1 MNNEELHSENSD
13 DYSRVEEDTNHL
25 TSQVSE
31 RVTKLAGLEKL
42 EGFSLKDFFDD
53 VFKKHTTDEI
63 EEYFTV
69 GTKSTTPAIADVDT
83 NWPRPWVF
91 FKTFGGA
98 VLVYFLFVQAWKEFN
113 NINLV
118 PGLIIIGSFAVPIS
132 ALIFFVEV
140 NARRN
145 VSLYQ
150 VIRLVF
156 MGGVLSII
164 ISLILFQVSDAL
176 ELNWLG
182 ASVAGIVEEPGKILT
197 LLIVANNKKYP
208 YIINGL
214 LFGAAVGVGFAA
226 FESAGYALY
235 AGLLDPSP
243 TAMMDSIMLRGM
255 LSPFGHIVWT
265 AMCGAALWKVKRNRK
280 FKFSMLTDPRFTR
293 IFFIAAIMHMIWNSP
308 LYLPFYAKYIVIGA
322 FAWIV
327 IFGFIQEGLKQ
338 IKKEQIQA
346 MSKNN
351 ITPTNA

>member
-1 MNNEELHSENSD
+1 MD
-13 DYSRVEEDTNHL
+13 EDEFN
-25 TSQVSE
+25 TSQKINSQSNENEHQPFTIKVSD
-31 RVTKLAGLEKL
+31 RVTNLAGIEKL
-42 EGFSLKDFFDD
+42 EEFNIKEFFED
-53 VFKKHTTDEI
+53 VLKKHSTDEI

-69 GTKSTTPAIADVDT
+69 GTKSTTPNIEDVDT

-91 FKTFGGA
+91 FKTFIGA
-98 VLVYFLFVQAWKEFN
+98 VVVYFLFVQGWKEFQ

-118 PGLIIIGSFAVPIS
+118 PGLIIVGSFAVPIS

-145 VSLYQ
+145 ISLYQ

-156 MGGVLSII
+156 MGGILSII

-176 ELNWLG
+176 KLNWLG

-197 LLIVANNKKYP
+197 LLIVANIRKYS
-208 YIINGL
+208 YTLNGL

-235 AGLLDPSP
+235 TGLVDPSP
-243 TAMMDSIMLRGM
+243 SAMMDNIMLRGM

-265 AMCGAALWKVKRNRK
+265 GMCGAALWKVKGNNK
-280 FKFSMLTDPRFTR
+280 FQFSMFSDPRFTR

-308 LYLPFYAKYIVIGA
+308 LYLPFHLKYLILGIT
-322 FAWIV
+322 AWII

-338 IKKEQIQA
+338 IKKEQISFINENKIIK
-346 MSKNN
+346 M
-351 ITPTNA
+351 NA

>member
-1 MNNEELHSENSD
+1 MAEGEDDFRENINPSKDQHDPQPFAAKVSD
-13 DYSRVEEDTNHL
+13 KVTN
-25 TSQVSE
+25 
-31 RVTKLAGLEKL
+31 LAGVGKL
-42 EGFSLKDFFDD
+42 EGFNIKDFFEE
-53 VFKKHTTDEI
+53 VFNKHSTDEI

-69 GTKSTTPAIADVDT
+69 GTKTTTPNIKDVNT

-91 FKTFGGA
+91 FKTFIGA
-98 VLVYFLFVQAWKEFN
+98 IIVYFLFVQGWKEFQ

-118 PGLIIIGSFAVPIS
+118 PGLIIVGSFAVPIS

-156 MGGVLSII
+156 MGGILSII

-176 ELNWLG
+176 KLNWLG

-197 LLIVANNKKYP
+197 LLIVVNNKKYR
-208 YIINGL
+208 YTLNGL

-235 AGLLDPSP
+235 AGLVDPSP

-265 AMCGAALWKVKRNRK
+265 GMCGAALWRVKSDRK
-280 FKFSMLTDPRFTR
+280 FQFSMFSDPRFTR
-293 IFFIAAIMHMIWNSP
+293 IFFIAAILHMTWNSP
-308 LYLPFYAKYIVIGA
+308 LYLPFYLKYAIIGVI
-322 FAWIV
+322 AWII

-338 IKKEQIQA
+338 IKNEQISFVSE
-346 MSKNN
+346 SKIIKMN
-351 ITPTNA
+351 T